1 MIRTTAV
8 PRSVRSGAAL
18 LGVAGI
24 VTLAGCAGTADTAAE
39 AEPTTAETSAAETS
53 ESSDDTSSGEA
64 TGTYADGTY
73 TAEGSYRT
81 PETTET
87 IEVTITL
94 ESDVIT
100 AVEVVGDPQ
109 ASQSQQYQSRFIGGI
124 AAEVEGK
131 SIDEISVSRVA
142 GSSLTSGGFNE
153 AVEAIKSEAAA

>member
-8 PRSVRSGAAL
+8 PRPVRVGAAL

-24 VTLAGCAGTADTAAE
+24 VTLAGCAGTDSPADAEETTSASQAPTTESTGSSDTA
-39 AEPTTAETSAAETS
+39 
-53 ESSDDTSSGEA
+53 DTSSEGA
-64 TGTYADGTY
+64 YADGTY

-100 AVEVVGDPQ
+100 AVEVTGDPQ
-109 ASQSQQYQSRFIGGI
+109 AAQSQQYQSRFIGGI
-124 AAEVEGK
+124 SDEVVGQ
-131 SIDEISVSRVA
+131 SIDDISVSRVA

-153 AVEAIKSEAAA
+153 AVETIKSEAAA